1 MTKENSMLTP
11 ETLRGNWTYPT
22 SVRFGVGRIAE
33 LADAC
38 KAVGI
43 KRPLLVTDPGLAG
56 MAMVRDAVAANEKAG
71 VPTAIF
77 ADLRGN
83 PVARNVEDGIAVLR
97 RGHHDGVI
105 AFGGGSA
112 LDTGKVIAFMA
123 GQTRPM
129 WDFEDIGD
137 WWTRADPACIAPI
150 IAVATTAGNA
160 SGGRPRA
167 LIHPHTTTT

>member
-1 MTKENSMLTP
+1 MTKETPRPPP
-11 ETLRGNWTYPT
+11 ETLRGNWSYPT
-22 SVRFGVGRIAE
+22 SIRFGVGRIAE

-71 VPTAIF
+71 VPTAVF
-77 ADLRGN
+77 SDLRGN
-83 PVARNVEDGIAVLR
+83 PVAKNVEDGIAVLR
-97 RGHHDGVI
+97 AGKHDGVI

-137 WWTRADPACIAPI
+137 CLTRANPPRIAPI
-150 IAVATTAGNA
+150 IAVPTT
-160 SGGRPRA
+160 GRSPPAARPA
-167 LIHPHTTTT
+167 PA